1 MVNFTSQNLTP
12 PIKYRTWYWETSILH
27 LFSEHRVRI
36 WFPTG
41 GWKTFILSFH
51 TTIKRTSKVTKK
63 CMQTYHITSPRDF
76 WDAIDYCYFN
86 HRIREAMKTLRLL
99 KTDWL
104 MDGLEPF
111 KILILLKKFRP
122 LKTIVIDGLS
132 TSRKYSSL
140 KETKCPLLT
149 DWLTHWQS
157 QFLRCYRI

>member
-1 MVNFTSQNLTP
+1 MNGCWEKGKRWSKYPNNPSNF
-12 PIKYRTWYWETSILH
+12 PIVQE
-27 LFSEHRVRI
+27 
-36 WFPTG
+36 FPV
-41 GWKTFILSFH
+41 LE
-51 TTIKRTSKVTKK
+51 
-63 CMQTYHITSPRDF
+63 TSPRDF

-149 DWLTHWQS
+149 DSLTDWANSWDAIASKNYPSLIEQKMMMLKLTYLKWKRK
-157 QFLRCYRI
+157 F

>member
-1 MVNFTSQNLTP
+1 M
-12 PIKYRTWYWETSILH
+12 
-27 LFSEHRVRI
+27 
-36 WFPTG
+36 
-41 GWKTFILSFH
+41 
-51 TTIKRTSKVTKK
+51 
-63 CMQTYHITSPRDF
+63 
-76 WDAIDYCYFN
+76 IDYCYFN

-99 KTDWL
+99 KTIRL

-149 DWLTHWQS
+149 DSLTD
-157 QFLRCYRI
+157 